1 MPSMVLILN
10 EKRQIVAAN
19 ETLLDVLH
27 VAASAVLTQRPGEA
41 VGCIHAHEGPDG
53 CGTAHHC
60 ATCGAVRALLEST
73 QRGEKVVREC
83 NILVD
88 TGSGVTPMDLRV
100 TATPFSVGSDR
111 FILTAIEDI
120 SRSNRLAVLQ
130 RAFFHDVL
138 NTAGCIQGYARYF
151 VDDEQSCD
159 QEVCERLAILSG
171 QLIET
176 IQAQRDLIYAESGDF
191 TTQPVPLQPRRILEG
206 LRSQYEGH
214 SVAESCRIELGRVWD
229 EAIVA
234 DERLLFRV
242 LGNMLKNA
250 LEATPPGGTVQMECL
265 ESDERCI
272 FAVHNPGVMS
282 ADVQQQIFQRSF
294 STKGEPGRGIG
305 AYSMKLFGER
315 YLGGKVDF
323 VSRTPDGTTF
333 TLTLPKR
340 PGTSSVV

>member
-1 MPSMVLILN
+1 MLPHRLCSRSVRARPSDAFTPM
-10 EKRQIVAAN
+10 KDRTAA
-19 ETLLDVLH
+19 ERLTTARR
-27 VAASAVLTQRPGEA
+27 AAQ
-41 VGCIHAHEGPDG
+41 C
-53 CGTAHHC
+53 
-60 ATCGAVRALLEST
+60 ALLEST

-130 RAFFHDVL
+130 REFFHDVL

-191 TTQPVPLQPRRILEG
+191 TTQPVPLQPRRNLEG

-242 LGNMLKNA
+242 LGNMLKRVGSNPA
-250 LEATPPGGTVQMECL
+250 RRHGADGMSGERRTLYLRGSQPRRDVGRRSAADLSTIVQ
-265 ESDERCI
+265 
-272 FAVHNPGVMS
+272 H
-282 ADVQQQIFQRSF
+282 Q
-294 STKGEPGRGIG
+294 GRTRARIG